1 MKIINGQKWLNGFIV
16 IVFSVLMSSCTVQR
30 QHLKCDIIGF
40 NDNITHNYTF
50 GKCIVKKLRKQSE
63 PYNLLQRD
71 GGDIKEAISFVEGIP
86 QGKNTS
92 AYYALDKAL
101 DRVEYVQKKYMDK
114 DLKSKYYVVMLTDGL
129 DNYSGRMAKQ
139 DNKWKYRKQ
148 DEPDIAREYKEK
160 LPERME
166 NVMKTYKFF
175 NLIKKPSTTNS
186 FQSYVLL
193 YKGDDIKESNYSDEQ
208 LKELLQPFTG
218 GQNAEKPEPIISEN
232 FEDLFVELEQNIV
245 SRSFGFHINKQY
257 EGKKIRMKLNKE
269 GTVYFE
275 GDFVKE
281 GKYYYFSNVKLSDG
295 LKVKKDRLYGYTNL
309 NSGGVTFYLEDL
321 KLNGFPYK
329 VDNSSVTQWYFDM
342 GDFRRNA
349 EYSKGGFSEKNTYMI
364 LLVDGSE
371 SFKEKFKDAKKM
383 VVKIINMVTEL

>member
-1 MKIINGQKWLNGFIV
+1 MKSLMNKKRWFNGFIV
-16 IVFSVLMSSCTVQR
+16 IAFSVLMSSCAVQR
-30 QHLKCDIIGF
+30 EHLKCDIIGF
-40 NDNITHNYTF
+40 NDDITHSYTF
-50 GKCIVKKLRKQSE
+50 GKCMVKKLRKQSE
-63 PYNLLQRD
+63 PYDLQS
-71 GGDIKEAISFVEGIP
+71 DIKQATSFVEGIP

-92 AYYALDKAL
+92 AYYALDNAL

-114 DLKSKYYVVMLTDGL
+114 DPNSKYYVVMLTDGL
-129 DNYSGRMAKQ
+129 DNYSGHKARE

-148 DEPDIAREYKEK
+148 DDASIAREYKEK
-160 LPERME
+160 LPARME
-166 NVMKTYKFF
+166 DIMKTYKFF
-175 NLIKKPSTTNS
+175 NLIKKPNTTNS

-193 YKGDDIKESNYSDEQ
+193 YKGDDIKESNYSDKQ

-232 FEDLFVELEQNIV
+232 FEDLFIELERNIV
-245 SRSFGFHINKQY
+245 SRSFGFLINKQY
-257 EGKKIRMKLNKE
+257 EGRRIRMKLDTE

-281 GKYYYFSNVKLSDG
+281 DKYYYFENVKLSDG
-295 LKVKKDRLYGYTNL
+295 LKVKKDRLYGFTNP

-329 VDNSSVTQWYFDM
+329 VDNNSVTQWYFDM

-349 EYSKGGFSEKNTYMI
+349 EYSKRGFSAKNTYMI

-371 SFKEKFKDAKKM
+371 SFKEKIKDAKKM
-383 VVKIINMVTEL
+383 VIKIINMVTGL